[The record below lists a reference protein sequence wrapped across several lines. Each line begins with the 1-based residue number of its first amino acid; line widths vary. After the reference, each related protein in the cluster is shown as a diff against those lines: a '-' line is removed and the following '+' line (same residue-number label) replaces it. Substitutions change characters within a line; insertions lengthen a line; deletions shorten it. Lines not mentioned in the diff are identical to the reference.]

1 MNLNIKA
8 TKTTLT
14 PAIQQD
20 IEAKLSV
27 LEDFLHSE
35 DKIYFGVEAHAS
47 HDNSQ
52 EFRAEISIQPNGQF
66 AEASGGDLYEAID
79 LLIPK
84 IKQQLARE
92 KDKKISL
99 RRRFGALKRFWNR
112 SK

>member
-8 TKTTLT
+8 SKTTLT

-20 IEAKLSV
+20 IESKLSV
-27 LEDFLHSE
+27 LEDFLHPE
-35 DKIYFGVEAHAS
+35 DKIHFEVEAHAS
-47 HDNSQ
+47 KDSTQ
-52 EFRAEISIQPNGQF
+52 EFRAEISIQPNGNF
-66 AEASGGDLYEAID
+66 AEASGSDLYEAID

-84 IKQQLARE
+84 IKQQLTRE